1 MKTTI
6 ITQTEEI
13 INYDNI
19 FKITSAEAEVEGS
32 MLYVLLAYPIGVSAT
47 EDDTDKLIQLGVWD
61 EETKLIRVYDDL
73 IKFLTKGVES
83 VFRVPI
89 EV

>member
-19 FKITSAEAEVEGS
+19 FKITSAEAEVAGS
-32 MLYVLLAYPIGVSAT
+32 MLYVILAYPVGVSAT
-47 EDDTDKLIQLGVWD
+47 EDDTDKLIQLGVFDD
-61 EETKLIRVYDDL
+61 EAKLTSVYDDL

-83 VFRVPI
+83 AFRIPV